1 MRMYEPAWLQLKTK
15 GKVRLAAP
23 PGLHRRIVKAITKEK
38 DMDLGF
44 KMDML
49 GKFLRVYLQHRSENG
64 VIHLWLEYKYT
75 FLPSVKVTDL

>member
-1 MRMYEPAWLQLKTK
+1 MRQYEGAWLQLKQR
-15 GKVRLAAP
+15 GKLRLAAP
-23 PGLHRRIVKAITKEK
+23 PGLHRRIIKAITKEK

-44 KMDML
+44 KLLMMD
-49 GKFLRVYLQHRSENG
+49 KFLRVVMQHRSENG